1 MGNLIEYSA
10 KNEYADNRDVI
21 SLFSGA
27 MGLDIGLEKAGLNVV
42 IGQDFDESCVK
53 TMQANGHNV
62 LGGDIREIDPRKL
75 LELTELSVGEPF
87 LICGG
92 PPCQPFSTAGKRL
105 GINDPRGSLFMD
117 FIRMIDYIRP
127 RFFVMENVKGI
138 MSAPLKHVPLSERD
152 ENDPDQRLGT
162 VLDVILSEFDKL
174 GYKTVYG
181 VLDAV
186 NYGVPQFRE
195 RFVLIGSRDNEG
207 IFLPIPTHFQMH
219 QDKEYQWK
227 TVRDAIADLEFDKG
241 ECATLSE
248 ERLKFLKMVPEGGNW
263 RDLPKDI
270 IPIAMG
276 GAYKSGGGKVGF
288 YRRLSY
294 DQPSPTVVTS
304 PVQKATMMCHPTQDR
319 PLSIKE
325 YARIQQFPDDWIF
338 TGTTAAKYRQIG
350 NAVPV
355 GLAEAIGK
363 AVCAVA
369 DGNAVVETKRFRG
382 TNVHNKIRNAIE
394 LGGNLYA
401 VK

>member
-1 MGNLIEYSA
+1 MGTIMKYEQYSQ
-10 KNEYADNRDVI
+10 YYDNRDVI

-27 MGLDIGLEKAGLNVV
+27 MGLDIGLAKAGLNVV
-42 IGQDFDESCVK
+42 IGQDFDASCVK
-53 TMQANGHNV
+53 TMRANGHKV
-62 LGGDIREIDPRKL
+62 LEGDIREIEPQQL
-75 LELTELSVGEPF
+75 LSLTGLHIGEPF

-138 MSAPLKHVPLSERD
+138 MSAPLKHVPLAERD
-152 ENDPDQRLGT
+152 DKDPEQRLGT
-162 VLDVILSEFDKL
+162 VLDVILSEFNKL

-195 RFVLIGSRDNEG
+195 RFVLIGSRDNED

-219 QDKEYQWK
+219 QNQEYQWK
-227 TVRDAIADLEFDKG
+227 SVRSVIEDLEFDSG
-241 ECATLSE
+241 ECATLSD

-263 RDLPKDI
+263 RDLPEDI

-276 GAYKSGGGKVGF
+276 GAYTSGGGKVGF

-304 PVQKATMMCHPTQDR
+304 PVQKATMMCHPTKNR
-319 PLSIKE
+319 PLSVKE
-325 YARIQQFPDDWIF
+325 YARIQQFPDNWIF

-363 AVCAVA
+363 AVIAVA
-369 DGNAVVETKRFRG
+369 DKSAVIETKRFRG
-382 TNVHNKIRNAIE
+382 TNVHNRIKNAIE
-394 LGGNLYA
+394 LGGNMYA